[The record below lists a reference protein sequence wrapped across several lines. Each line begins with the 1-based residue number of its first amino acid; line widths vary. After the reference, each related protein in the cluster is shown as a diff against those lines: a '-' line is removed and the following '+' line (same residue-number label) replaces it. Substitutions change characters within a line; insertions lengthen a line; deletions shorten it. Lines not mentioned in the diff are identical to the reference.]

1 MTDIDAL
8 LGEMEQPAFRT
19 AKSVRILVGKAR
31 ALLDEHE
38 TADKALGQAL
48 EDDARLNRE
57 PQAPAL
63 AAAVAE
69 LEQAVEDAKT
79 TFRFVSIGRKKWADL
94 VASHPPSKD
103 VLKADPRAEVDP
115 EVFPVEAMAASLA
128 EPLMTVE
135 QVGRLER
142 SCDDAQW
149 NVLWGACLAANVGG
163 LESPKSVLAGS
174 ILRAS
179 ELSAITAASVAS
191 LDQPS

>member
-1 MTDIDAL
+1 MDIDAL
-8 LGEMEQPAFRT
+8 LDEMEEPAYRT
-19 AKSVRILVGKAR
+19 SKTVRILVGKAR
-31 ALLDEHE
+31 VLLDEHE
-38 TADKALGQAL
+38 AADKALGQAL

-63 AAAVAE
+63 AVQVAQ
-69 LEQAVEDAKT
+69 LEQRVEDAKT
-79 TFRFVSIGRKKWADL
+79 AFRFVSIGRKKWADL

-115 EVFPVEAMAASLA
+115 ETFPVEAIAASLV

-135 QVGRLER
+135 QVRRLEQ

-179 ELSAITAASVAS
+179 ELSVTTAVSAAS